1 MEITKIEMQKSN
13 DERANLYLDE
23 KFFSGISLELV
34 VKEHLK
40 VGMEI
45 DENKLSELI
54 LEDEKGKALAKA
66 VKYIGS
72 NLKTEK
78 QLRDYLKKKEYN
90 PATID
95 NVIDKLKEYD
105 YLNDENFAKAFIL
118 TYSKKYGKLKLKSQ
132 LKMKGIK
139 DSIIDNLLEDVQS
152 DSIDLVAKKY
162 MKNKE
167 LTYENLQKL
176 MRFLYSRGYEF
187 DDINSCVNRLK
198 GEK

>member
-1 MEITKIEMQKSN
+1 MEITKIEIQKNN

-45 DENKLSELI
+45 DESKLSELI
-54 LEDEKGKALAKA
+54 LEDEKGKALAKS

-78 QLRDYLKKKEYN
+78 QLRDYLKKKDYN
-90 PATID
+90 PTTID
-95 NVIDKLKEYD
+95 YVIDKLKEYD
-105 YLNDENFAKAFIL
+105 YLNDENFAKAYIL

-139 DSIIDNLLEDVQS
+139 DSIIDSLLEDVQS

-162 MKNKE
+162 MKNKD

-198 GEK
+198 GER

>member
-1 MEITKIEMQKSN
+1 MEITKIEIQKSN

-95 NVIDKLKEYD
+95 YVIDKLKEYD
-105 YLNDENFAKAFIL
+105 YLNDENFAKAYIL

-139 DSIIDNLLEDVQS
+139 DSVIENLLEDVQS

-198 GEK
+198 GDK